1 MEAIE
6 MPENWHNQFVGL
18 KIPSGHSF
26 RISKDALTD
35 SIMQVAKYAI
45 DIDGGI
51 VLKHRYGHTGQADE
65 VSRVSA
71 KKWPI
76 LHERRFGAG
85 IMGALER
92 LGALGPV
99 LRESVEYVWE
109 PEVVTAPIRMSIFS
123 HTDGIS

>member
-1 MEAIE
+1 MEPIE
-6 MPENWHNQFVGL
+6 MPESWHNQFVGL

-65 VSRVSA
+65 VSRVNA

-76 LHERRFGAG
+76 LHERRFSAG
-85 IMGALER
+85 IMRALER
-92 LGALGPV
+92 LGALGYTPCEPV
-99 LRESVEYVWE
+99 MVERAWE
-109 PEVVTAPIRMSIFS
+109 PEMPSSIQYINR
-123 HTDGIS
+123 TYGTR